1 MQRPII
7 LPLFIL
13 YTMFGF
19 GQVES
24 KKFDLLLKT
33 ILSHSVNEVYV
44 DQVDDDDSTTV
55 FLDAR
60 EKAEYAVSHIKNAI
74 WVGYDDFDLNR
85 VAEVDKNKKV
95 IVYCSIGYRSEK
107 VGEKLTIAG
116 YKNVSNLYGSIFEW
130 VNQDKPVYDLD
141 GNITEKIHAYDKV
154 WGIWLNKGKK
164 VYK

>member
-1 MQRPII
+1 
-7 LPLFIL
+7 
-13 YTMFGF
+13 MFGF